1 VSLAAL
7 WESHGVHPD
16 AVLGHSQG
24 EIAAAVVA
32 GVLSLEDGARVVA
45 LRSQAIARTLAGRG
59 GMMSIALPL
68 ADVEPRLPDGLSV
81 AAVNGPE
88 SVVVAG
94 DPDVLDTLFVTLTA
108 EDVRVRKI
116 AVDYASHSAQ
126 VDLIRDEL
134 LEVLGPITPSEPV
147 VPFYST
153 VAGETSFDGEY
164 WFRNLRQRVE
174 FESATR
180 LLAESGHAV
189 FVEVSAHPVL
199 MSSIADTAPDAVTV
213 GTLRRDEG
221 DLTRFRTS
229 AAELWVRGVPV
240 DWHLTGRR
248 IGLPTYAFQ
257 HQRFWPGRP
266 ARTDVASAGLAPT
279 DHPLTGAAIALPGS
293 DEYLLT
299 GSLSLRTHPWLADHA
314 VRGTVILPGTAYLE
328 LALRAADEAGLGRV
342 DELTLETPLVL
353 ADEPVQLQVLVGAA
367 DGDGARPV
375 GIHSQRAGE
384 PWVRHATG
392 TLTAAGTETPQA
404 PAAWPPADA
413 EELSV
418 ADFYHGMGEGGLYY
432 GPLFRGLTAAW
443 RSDGEVFAE
452 IRLPDG
458 DTAGFGIHP
467 ALLDA
472 ALHPAGAAFD
482 GEGAGGVLPFSWNGV
497 TLHATGAT
505 NLRVRLRSAGPN
517 AVTLTATDEHGTPVV
532 SVDSLVSR
540 PVAAQQIGEAT
551 HNSLFHVDWTQVST
565 TPGADLSVL
574 RCPKGRALPELL
586 AEVLA
591 ALRAHLEDEHTDRLA
606 VVTSGAVAIGD
617 TPPDPDQAAVWGLVR
632 SAQSEH
638 PDRFLLVDRDIDADE
653 PDTDI
658 PACDEPQYA
667 LRDGKAFA
675 PRLARA
681 VAVDT
686 REPVFDTGGAVLV
699 TGGSG
704 TLAGLV
710 ARHLV
715 TEHGVRHVV
724 MVSRSGTLSPFA
736 SDLDAD
742 VRAIA
747 CDVADR
753 DAVASVLADLPV
765 SLTGVVH
772 TAGELADGLIESMT
786 SEQLERALRS
796 KVDGARVLHE
806 LTADLDLSAFVLFS
820 SAATTFGSAG
830 QGNYAAANAWLD
842 ALAQHRRA
850 HGLPAVS
857 MAWGLWAE
865 RSGLTR
871 GLTDG
876 DLARM
881 ARGGTTAMPTEH
893 ALALFDAAL
902 GADHAVV
909 VTARLNGEVLREH
922 AESGTLPPLMRGLV
936 RTPGRRPVA
945 ADESTTL
952 AALPVEQRTDRLLA
966 IVRGHAAGVLG
977 YESADLVPPARG
989 FKDLG
994 FDSLVAVEFRNRLA
1008 AVTGLR
1014 LRATLVFDHPT
1025 PAALAEDLA
1034 GRFGDAPV
1042 APQATGESVT
1052 GVVEQLES
1060 MVLALD
1066 GDERTRVTDR
1076 LRALVSRATT
1086 PTGISE
1092 TASDEEMFA
1101 FIENQLGS

>member
-1 VSLAAL
+1 
-7 WESHGVHPD
+7 
-16 AVLGHSQG
+16 
-24 EIAAAVVA
+24 
-32 GVLSLEDGARVVA
+32 
-45 LRSQAIARTLAGRG
+45 
-59 GMMSIALPL
+59 MMSIPLPL
-68 ADVEPRLPDGLSV
+68 AEISARLPDGLSV
-81 AAVNGPE
+81 AAVNGPA

-94 DPDVLDTLFVTLTA
+94 DPEALDALFESLTA
-108 EDVRVRKI
+108 EDVRVRRI
-116 AVDYASHSAQ
+116 PVDYASHSAQ
-126 VDLIRDEL
+126 VDRLRDEL
-134 LEVLGPITPSEPV
+134 LDVLSPVEPREPV
-147 VPFYST
+147 VPFHST
-153 VAGETSFDGEY
+153 VAGETGFDAGY

-174 FESATR
+174 FEPAIR
-180 LLAESGHAV
+180 ALAEAGHGV

-199 MSSIADTAPDAVTV
+199 MSSIADTAPDAVAA

-221 DLTRFRTS
+221 DLARFLTS

-240 DWHLTGRR
+240 DWNLTGRR

-257 HQRFWPGRP
+257 HQRFWPDRP
-266 ARTDVASAGLAPT
+266 ALPAADVASAGLTPT
-279 DHPLTGAAIALPGS
+279 DHPLAGAAIVLPGS

-328 LALRAADEAGLGRV
+328 LALRAGDEAGLGRV

-367 DGDGARPV
+367 DADGARPV
-375 GIHSQRAGE
+375 GIHSQHGGE

-392 TLTAAGTETPQA
+392 TLTATGTETPQG
-404 PAAWPPADA
+404 PAAWPPPDA
-413 EELSV
+413 EELAV

-443 RSDGEVFAE
+443 RTGDEVYGE
-452 IRLPDG
+452 IRLPEDG
-458 DTAGFGIHP
+458 DATGFGIHP

-472 ALHPAGAAFD
+472 ALHPAGAAFPD
-482 GEGAGGVLPFSWNGV
+482 DDTGERAGGVLPFSWNGV

-505 NLRVRLRSAGPN
+505 TLRVRLHSAGRN
-517 AVTLTATDEHGTPVV
+517 AVSLTATDEHGAPVV

-540 PVAAQQIGEAT
+540 PVAAQQIGDAT
-551 HNSLFHVDWTQVST
+551 HNSLFRMDWTPV
-565 TPGADLSVL
+565 TPTSGADLAVL
-574 RCPKGRALPELL
+574 RCPQGRALPELL

-591 ALRAHLEDEHTDRLA
+591 SLQAWLDDERAERLA
-606 VVTSGAVAIGD
+606 VVTSGAVAVGADDI
-617 TPPDPDQAAVWGLVR
+617 PADPDHAAVWGLVR

-638 PDRFLLVDRDIDADE
+638 PDRFLLVDVDEDE
-653 PDTDI
+653 PDADI
-658 PACDEPQYA
+658 PACEEPQYA
-667 LRDGKAFA
+667 LRDGTAYA

-681 VAVDT
+681 ATADT
-686 REPVFDTGGAVLV
+686 PEPVFDTEGAVLV
-699 TGGSG
+699 IGGSG

-715 TEHGVRHVV
+715 TAHGVRHVV
-724 MVSRSGTLSPFA
+724 MMSRSGTLSPFA
-736 SDLDAD
+736 ENLDAD
-742 VRAIA
+742 VRTVA

-753 DAVASVLADLPV
+753 DAVAAVLAGLPV
-765 SLTGVVH
+765 PLTGVVH
-772 TAGELADGLIESMT
+772 AAGELADGLVETMT
-786 SEQLERALRS
+786 AKQLDRALRS

-830 QGNYAAANAWLD
+830 QGSYAAANAWLD
-842 ALAQHRRA
+842 ALARRRRA
-850 HGLPAVS
+850 QGLPAVS

-871 GLTDG
+871 DLTDG

-902 GADHAVV
+902 RADDAVL

-922 AESGTLPPLMRGLV
+922 AEAGVLPPLMRGLV
-936 RTPGRRPVA
+936 RTPGRRTATV
-945 ADESTTL
+945 DESTAL
-952 AALPVEQRTDRLLA
+952 AALPLAERAERLLA

-977 YESADLVPPARG
+977 YESADLVPPARA

-1034 GRFGDAPV
+1034 GRFGDAP
-1042 APQATGESVT
+1042 AEARATAESVT
-1052 GVVEQLES
+1052 GVVERLES
-1060 MVLALD
+1060 LVLALD
-1066 GDERTRVTDR
+1066 GAERSRVTDR
-1076 LRALVSRATT
+1076 LRTLLTRAAG
-1086 PTGISE
+1086 PDGSNGIAA
-1092 TASDEEMFA
+1092 TASDDEMFA